1 MLTSSK
7 RVLVLLAHPHLEAS
21 RINPALARAARD
33 VEGVTLHHLYHAYPD
48 GFINVAVEQALLLAH
63 EVVVLQFPLYWY
75 SVPPL
80 LKTWLDEVLQNGW
93 AYGQDGHALRGK
105 PLRLCVSCGGDP
117 ADYGRHEQQF
127 TLTELLRPLEAS
139 ARYCGMRY
147 LGHVGYGAS
156 ENVGAHVTD
165 WAEHYA
171 QQLNALV
178 AGDMPAEIDSR

>member
-1 MLTSSK
+1 MSTPNK

-21 RINPALARAARD
+21 RINAALARAARD

-48 GFINVAVEQALLLAH
+48 GFINVAAEQALLLAH
-63 EVVVLQFPLYWY
+63 DVVVLQFPLYWY

-93 AYGQDGHALRGK
+93 AFGQDGNALSGK
-105 PLRLCVSCGGDP
+105 ALRLCVSSGGDP

-127 TLTELLRPLEAS
+127 TLAELLRPLEAS

-147 LGHVGYGAS
+147 LGHVAYGAS
-156 ENVGAHVTD
+156 ENVNAHLSD

-171 QQLNALV
+171 KQLTALV
-178 AGDMPAEIDSR
+178 AGDVPADFDSR